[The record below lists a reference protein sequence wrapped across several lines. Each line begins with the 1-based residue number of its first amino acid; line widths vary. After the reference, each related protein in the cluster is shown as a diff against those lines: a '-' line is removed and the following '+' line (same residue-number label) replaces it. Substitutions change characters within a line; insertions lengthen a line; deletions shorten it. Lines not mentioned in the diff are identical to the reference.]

1 MTSAAKSLS
10 SVLLS
15 SRVSLATPSCL
26 DTCPPL
32 NLTRSYSTVG
42 DGTPIGRADASI
54 DHPLS
59 TSSFLK
65 ILAESDLPIT
75 YPSPLLTITPSSVE
89 GKEGHLSDG
98 KNAAAS
104 ALSAAATTI
113 CEDNAAGD
121 GSRIFNTP
129 AAVPLS
135 FDSWLD
141 TPSSGLF
148 AAEEPASP
156 ITIVGLGTGCVASI
170 GAIVD
175 TYADELLEKAGHDA
189 ALGTAS

>member
-1 MTSAAKSLS
+1 MMSAAKSLS
-10 SVLLS
+10 SVLSS

-32 NLTRSYSTVG
+32 DLTRSYSTVG

-65 ILAESDLPIT
+65 ILAESDLPTT

-98 KNAAAS
+98 KDATAA

-113 CEDNAAGD
+113 CEDNAASNNSGVI
-121 GSRIFNTP
+121 STP
-129 AAVPLS
+129 AA
-135 FDSWLD
+135 
-141 TPSSGLF
+141 TG
-148 AAEEPASP
+148 
-156 ITIVGLGTGCVASI
+156 IIV
-170 GAIVD
+170 
-175 TYADELLEKAGHDA
+175 
-189 ALGTAS
+189 